1 MIGVDDLAG
10 PDALGFGWAI
20 DLVVDLDLFRM
31 DARGHAEAGALRV
44 CKDLLEL
51 LDVAEFSN

>member
-1 MIGVDDLAG
+1 
-10 PDALGFGWAI
+10 
-20 DLVVDLDLFRM
+20 M